1 MTHIEETIHTRLTE
15 HFNPDHL
22 VIENE
27 SAKHHGHKNNPGGY
41 DTHFKIT
48 MTSKAFKGISRM
60 ECHRLVL
67 SVLKDLMNNPIHALS
82 LGLS

>member
-27 SAKHHGHKNNPGGY
+27 SAKHHGHKNHH
-41 DTHFKIT
+41 DVQ
-48 MTSKAFKGISRM
+48 GI
-60 ECHRLVL
+60 
-67 SVLKDLMNNPIHALS
+67 
-82 LGLS
+82 